1 MLREF
6 FFFFFFLRFYSRTI
20 FTKGEAAVTIL
31 CIGTH
36 SITQARNPEIE
47 NLARIYLAP
56 VTHGRESGWQD
67 LCPSPRLATRGNYVC
82 STEIFFL

>member
-1 MLREF
+1 MLRVVVF
-6 FFFFFFLRFYSRTI
+6 FFFFFFFYSRTI

-36 SITQARNPEIE
+36 SITQTRNPEIE
-47 NLARIYLAP
+47 NLARIYPAP

-67 LCPSPRLATRGNYVC
+67 LCPYARSL
-82 STEIFFL
+82 FL